1 MLQVKVLSLK
11 DLDVQVVLENKN
23 FNMKDQLIS
32 FETAESVKKLK
43 IDLKCTWFYDKETK
57 QLTLSTVDNYV
68 GYNEDRYLGAPTQS
82 FLQRWL
88 REVHKIEM
96 FVTPTGNNPI
106 KYLIIIPQCYLNN
119 CVDVIQILF
128 DTYEEALEVG
138 LQEALKFIKI

>member
-1 MLQVKVLSLK
+1 M
-11 DLDVQVVLENKN
+11 E
-23 FNMKDQLIS
+23 DQLIS

-43 IDLKCTWFYDKETK
+43 IDLECTWFYDKETK